1 VTWRTHLVGGVASLW
16 LLNAAP
22 AVPLS
27 LETVGPAVL
36 AAALGSLLPDLDAAD
51 SRIKRL
57 EVGGIAPFALPAL
70 VLHRAFGHRGALHSL
85 AGLAAAG
92 LLVAL
97 PLGSVLGAAA
107 GWALLLGY
115 ASHLVLD
122 ACTRSGVPL
131 LWPRRNRFH
140 LLPYPLRIVTGSPA
154 EDLFFVLLAALVLGL
169 YTRLVFSF
177 LLWNPAAG
185 KVPL

>member
-1 VTWRTHLVGGVASLW
+1 MTWRTHLVGGVASLA
-16 LLNAAP
+16 LLGAAP
-22 AVPLS
+22 AMLS
-27 LETVGPAVL
+27 TETLGPAVL

-57 EVGGIAPFALPAL
+57 DVGGIAPFALPAL

-85 AGLAAAG
+85 LGLLAAG

-97 PLGSVLGAAA
+97 PLGSVLGAAPA
-107 GWALLLGY
+107 WALLLGY

-140 LLPYPLRIVTGSPA
+140 LLPNPLRIVTGSPT
-154 EDLFFVLLAALVLGL
+154 EDLVFVLLAALVLGL

-177 LLWNPAAG
+177 LLWNPAVG
-185 KVPL
+185 EVPL